1 MERRK
6 QRGGGFAVAHV
17 ALTNT
22 GFGESAAYA
31 ASQVRVTHR
40 IRTRRFI
47 SAPFSSRLPGDG
59 VIERRGALSI
69 SQSQI
74 KTMTQ
79 FLPFSRFHQLADL
92 ALHQVAF
99 EAADVVDVKL
109 AIQVIGFVKEG
120 ARQ

>member
-1 MERRK
+1 LMVSTTSIFPLSLRLGTISYLFEVWIASWNEESSGVEVSRS
-6 QRGGGFAVAHV
+6 HV

-47 SAPFSSRLPGDG
+47 SAPFSSQLPGDG

-74 KTMTQ
+74 
-79 FLPFSRFHQLADL
+79 
-92 ALHQVAF
+92 
-99 EAADVVDVKL
+99 
-109 AIQVIGFVKEG
+109 
-120 ARQ
+120 RQ

>member
-1 MERRK
+1 MLPARL
-6 QRGGGFAVAHV
+6 G
-17 ALTNT
+17 
-22 GFGESAAYA
+22 
-31 ASQVRVTHR
+31 VTHR

-47 SAPFSSRLPGDG
+47 SAPSAADCRVMESWNG
-59 VIERRGALSI
+59 GALF
-69 SQSQI
+69 QFHNHKL

-92 ALHQVAF
+92 ALHQVSF